1 MLLSS
6 TKINY
11 KTFLINLLFSFIPI
25 SFIAGN
31 LVLNLNIL
39 LFIIFAIVFYG
50 KDIFTL
56 NFNIL
61 DKIILI
67 FFAYTIFTGI
77 LNNLYLQT
85 ENVSEN
91 YTIII
96 KTILYLRFL
105 IFYFVIRIL
114 INKNLINFKPF
125 FIFCFI
131 GTYFVGLDLIYQ
143 LNFGKDIFGY
153 IATPIGTDTIPRK
166 LSGPFGD
173 ELIAGSYL
181 QRFSLF
187 TLFLFPLFFNNKNK
201 IYLYLLLFLSFILV
215 IVGLII
221 AGNRMPL
228 ILFIILISC
237 VVFFNKSTRKFL
249 FLFLLLSAI
258 ALTTLWNL
266 NLKDKPQF
274 SGFVEKVEE
283 IIEFTSAVIIKDKK
297 VSYEGNPVCKN
308 KNERSAKCKYTV
320 NVNGKVIPIKN
331 VYIKE
336 FNSGYQTWLEHKFFG
351 GGIKSFRYNCIKLLA
366 VTMNCNSHPH
376 NYYLEILTELGLI
389 GFFLILIIFCTVLWK
404 SFLNQY
410 TTKPGSIY
418 NKIIIPFMF
427 LFLIEIFPIKTTGS
441 FFTTGNATYLF
452 LIMSITIALSQ
463 TSKKKI

>member
-1 MLLSS
+1 MLLSL

-25 SFIAGN
+25 SFVAGN
-31 LVLNLNIL
+31 LILNVNIL

-50 KDIFTL
+50 KDIFIL
-56 NFNIL
+56 NFNSL

-77 LNNLYLQT
+77 LNNLYLQ
-85 ENVSEN
+85 SEN
-91 YTIII
+91 LNEDYTIIV

-114 INKNLINFKPF
+114 INRNLIDFKSF
-125 FIFCFI
+125 FVFCFI
-131 GTYFVGLDLIYQ
+131 CTYFVCLDLIYQ

-153 IATPIGTDTIPRK
+153 VSQDPRR

-173 ELIAGSYL
+173 EFIAGSYL

-187 TLFLFPLFFNNKNK
+187 ALFLFPIFFNNKNK
-201 IYLYLLLFLSFILV
+201 IYLYLLLFLSFILI

-228 ILFIILISC
+228 ILFIILITS
-237 VVFFNKSTRKFL
+237 VLSFNKSMRKFL
-249 FLFLLLSAI
+249 LSFFLLSTIVLI
-258 ALTTLWNL
+258 TLWNL
-266 NLKDKPQF
+266 NSNIKSHLSAF
-274 SGFVEKVEE
+274 TERAGEIVE
-283 IIEFTSAVIIKDKK
+283 FASTVIIKNKESKYEEDKDNIIEW
-297 VSYEGNPVCKN
+297 Y
-308 KNERSAKCKYTV
+308 KYSI
-320 NVNGKVIPIKN
+320 NVNGKVIPLKST
-331 VYIKE
+331 YIKE
-336 FNSGYQTWLEHKFFG
+336 FNSGYQTWLEHKYVG
-351 GGIKSFRYNCIKLLA
+351 GGIKSFRHNCI
-366 VTMNCNSHPH
+366 TFNCSSHPH

-389 GFFLILIIFCTVLWK
+389 GFFLILIVFFTVLFK
-404 SFLNQY
+404 SFFSQR
-410 TTKPGSIY
+410 TKEPSLTY
-418 NKIIIPFMF
+418 DKIIIPFMF
-427 LFLIEIFPIKTTGS
+427 LFLIEIFPIKSTGS

-452 LIMSITIALSQ
+452 LIMSITVALSQ

>member
-1 MLLSS
+1 MLLSL
-6 TKINY
+6 TNINY

-31 LVLNLNIL
+31 LILNVNIL
-39 LFIIFAIVFYG
+39 LFIIFTIIFYG

-56 NFNIL
+56 NFNSL

-77 LNNLYLQT
+77 FNNLYLQ
-85 ENVSEN
+85 SEN
-91 YTIII
+91 LNKDYTIII

-114 INKNLINFKPF
+114 INRNLINFKSF
-125 FIFCFI
+125 FVLCFI
-131 GTYFVGLDLIYQ
+131 CTYFVALDLIYQ

-153 IATPIGTDTIPRK
+153 ISPQTRR

-201 IYLYLLLFLSFILV
+201 IYLYLLLFLSFILI

-228 ILFIILISC
+228 ILFIILIACILS
-237 VVFFNKSTRKFL
+237 FNKSMRKFL
-249 FLFLLLSAI
+249 LSFVLLSAI
-258 ALTTLWNL
+258 ALATLWNF
-266 NLKDKPQF
+266 NSNIKSHF
-274 SGFVEKVEE
+274 NAFVGETGK
-283 IIEFTSAVIIKDKK
+283 IIEFASIVISKDKK
-297 VSYEGNPVCKN
+297 IKYVGNKQY
-308 KNERSAKCKYTV
+308 RYTI
-320 NVNGKVIPIKN
+320 NVNGKVIPIEN

-336 FNSGYQTWLEHKFFG
+336 FLSGYLTWLEHKYLG
-351 GGIKSFRYNCIKLLA
+351 GGIKSFRYNCVIS
-366 VTMNCNSHPH
+366 NCNSHPH
-376 NYYLEILTELGLI
+376 NYYLEILADLGLI
-389 GFFLILIIFCTVLWK
+389 GFFLILIIFFTVLFK

-410 TTKPGSIY
+410 TTKPSLTY

-427 LFLIEIFPIKTTGS
+427 LFLVEIFPIKSTGS
-441 FFTTGNATYLF
+441 FFTTGNATFLF